1 LKEESKNKLSRRDFL
16 AGTGAV
22 LLAGLL
28 GGCTAKTVTDTIT
41 TTKTTTAGGAT
52 VTATSTATA
61 TSTSTATATT
71 TKTVTNMATKTITES
86 GELSGTITTGGSTTV
101 QPLSET
107 LAGAFMEIFPE
118 VEITVTGGGSSVGV
132 SSAANGT
139 LDIGAVS
146 RELKESEESL
156 GLVVSVLAYDGIAI
170 VTNPSQTVTKLTMEQ
185 VKQIFAGEITNWN
198 EVGGAN
204 EDIVVVAREEGSGTR
219 SAFEELVM
227 GETPITDEAILQNS
241 NGALKTTVAG
251 NTKAIGFLSMG
262 YLDSSV
268 AALSIDGVEG
278 TEENA
283 KNGSYPIVRPLIY
296 VTLGEP
302 EGIVQK
308 YIGFCLGIAGQAI
321 VAEDYISIL

>member
-16 AGTGAV
+16 AGTGVV

-28 GGCTAKTVTDTIT
+28 GGCTAKTVTDTVT
-41 TTKTTTAGGAT
+41 TTKTTTAGAAT
-52 VTATSTATA
+52 VTATSTTTATSTATA
-61 TSTSTATATT
+61 TA
-71 TKTVTNMATKTITES
+71 TKTVTDMSTKTITAAGEIS
-86 GELSGTITTGGSTTV
+86 GSISTGGSTTV

-107 LAGAFMEIFPE
+107 LSNAFMEIFPD
-118 VEITVTGGGSSVGV
+118 VDITVTGGGSSVGV

-139 LDIGAVS
+139 LDIGAAS

-170 VTNPSQTVTKLTMEQ
+170 VTHSSQTVTELTMEQ

-198 EVGGAN
+198 EVGGAS

-227 GETPITDEAILQNS
+227 GEALITDEAILQGS

-251 NTKAIGFLSMG
+251 NARAIGFLSMG

-302 EGIVQK
+302 EGITKK
-308 YIGFCLGIAGQAI
+308 YIDFCLGIAGQAI